1 MLNPTRSQMVYFRSL
16 RENPLPG
23 TMTPAAPGLPG
34 WGGKRGPS
42 RVFHWSCHRKKVI
55 WILENTLLVYIDHF
69 PGYPPWVFLHV
80 NISWIL
86 IGSNIFAQEVA
97 ESVCF
102 SANYRIFWCPIR
114 LWYRFALARMPFL
127 YSKRN
132 WFHRQTM
139 QTGPAECMEF
149 VGEHEDEDCTNDVD
163 STSNKPGF
171 CYQY

>member
-1 MLNPTRSQMVYFRSL
+1 MLNFRSL

-55 WILENTLLVYIDHF
+55 FTPWIFGNTLLVYRSF
-69 PGYPPWVFLHV
+69 
-80 NISWIL
+80 SWIPPHGFFCML
-86 IGSNIFAQEVA
+86 ISHRFLQGQSFLRKKSQSLFVLVLTIDF
-97 ESVCF
+97 
-102 SANYRIFWCPIR
+102 FWCPIW

-132 WFHRQTM
+132 WFHWQTM